1 MGGERKWSVGWNV
14 LHRYHNFLNSNKILY
29 TCNILTKNDFIM
41 TFTHDTIS
49 FVPTC
54 KDQNNGKQQ
63 KLGVRPKSKYLRM
76 TKSPR
81 RFLASNVGATPSHFY
96 HVQYPYIIEPE
107 TIFQATFK
115 RKPEYHRPNMP
126 LKCPLQTGKEVVWSA
141 TVICHRKSPNFP
153 LDKQNT

>member
-1 MGGERKWSVGWNV
+1 
-14 LHRYHNFLNSNKILY
+14 
-29 TCNILTKNDFIM
+29 M

-96 HVQYPYIIEPE
+96 HVQYPYVIEPE

-115 RKPEYHRPNMP
+115 RKPE
-126 LKCPLQTGKEVVWSA
+126 
-141 TVICHRKSPNFP
+141 
-153 LDKQNT
+153 

>member
-1 MGGERKWSVGWNV
+1 
-14 LHRYHNFLNSNKILY
+14 
-29 TCNILTKNDFIM
+29 M

-126 LKCPLQTGKEVVWSA
+126 LKCPLQTGKEVV
-141 TVICHRKSPNFP
+141 
-153 LDKQNT
+153 

>member
-1 MGGERKWSVGWNV
+1 
-14 LHRYHNFLNSNKILY
+14 
-29 TCNILTKNDFIM
+29 M

-63 KLGVRPKSKYLRM
+63 KLRVRPKSTYLRM

-96 HVQYPYIIEPE
+96 DVQYPYIIEPE

-115 RKPEYHRPNMP
+115 RKPE
-126 LKCPLQTGKEVVWSA
+126 
-141 TVICHRKSPNFP
+141 
-153 LDKQNT
+153 